1 MMTFSLFILYL
12 SVGLSYAQHEC
23 YFGPGAVNRGPSQL
37 VPCMSTGQSACCLLG
52 DTCLSGNTCYNYTT
66 GDLYQYGCTDST
78 YKDASCPFK
87 CGWNSSACPSYGT
100 RGNEL
105 QLTSNP
111 ALSPWTALEYC
122 EDWSVDDIWVCHAP
136 ESCGCEWN
144 ATDDLLILAPR
155 GCKEMGSDAR
165 VALYA
170 PSTLAP
176 YVSLPFTVG
185 GSTGY
190 YSTTNISGTV
200 TWISTAVPGCE
211 SVLRN

>member
-1 MMTFSLFILYL
+1 MGAPTAPTKMPHVRS
-12 SVGLSYAQHEC
+12 SVDGT
-23 YFGPGAVNRGPSQL
+23 L
-37 VPCMSTGQSACCLLG
+37 VR
-52 DTCLSGNTCYNYTT
+52 
-66 GDLYQYGCTDST
+66 
-78 YKDASCPFK
+78 
-87 CGWNSSACPSYGT
+87 PSYGMHKKSK
-100 RGNEL
+100 
-105 QLTSNP
+105 LTDL

-144 ATDDLLILAPR
+144 ATDSLLILPPR

-200 TWISTAVPGCE
+200 TWISTAVSGC
-211 SVLRN
+211 